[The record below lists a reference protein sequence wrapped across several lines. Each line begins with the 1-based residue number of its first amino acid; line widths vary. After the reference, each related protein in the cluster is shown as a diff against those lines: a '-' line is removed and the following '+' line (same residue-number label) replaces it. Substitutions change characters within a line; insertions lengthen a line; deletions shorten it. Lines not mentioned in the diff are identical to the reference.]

1 MYENRKFV
9 LGTVIVVLAIMF
21 FGAVVKDKIPGKKN
35 QPSVTPEVKQL
46 KAQDD
51 YAGWTLFR
59 NGYAL
64 PIPSDWKN
72 TSDTGGTAI
81 LEPGE
86 AVGSIKEISVT
97 VLPDAKAPQG
107 QQFTTQKELEEWS
120 AVKGEVQ
127 GDVQKPKN
135 ISLDGEPGVML
146 VDKTSEENKW
156 VAMAW
161 ARKGSANVLIRFTGS
176 GTYGKQDMK
185 AVDYIVSHFT
195 FTPTPSS
202 GKNDKE

>member
-9 LGTVIVVLAIMF
+9 LGTVVIVLALMF
-21 FGAVVKDKIPGKKN
+21 FGAFVKDMIPGKKT
-35 QPSVTPEVKQL
+35 QPSVTPEVKQM
-46 KAQDD
+46 KVQDK
-51 YAGWTLFR
+51 YADWTLFR

-72 TSDTGGTAI
+72 TSDTGGTAV

-86 AVGSIKEISVT
+86 AVGTIKKISVT
-97 VLPDAKAPQG
+97 VLSDAKAPQG
-107 QQFTTQKELEEWS
+107 QQFTTQKELNEWS

-146 VDKTSEENKW
+146 VDKTGEADKW

-161 ARKGSANVLIRFTGS
+161 ARKDNVNILIRFTGS
-176 GTYGKQDMK
+176 GIYGEQDMK

-195 FTPTPSS
+195 FTPPPSS